1 MPDGRRVDCF
11 SLCSSGI
18 TVNVLTLGAIL
29 QGVHVPDAAG
39 TVANVT
45 LSCTSV
51 DDYLSQGAYL
61 GAIVGRYANRIAG
74 GCFELDGLVHR
85 LSINEPPNT
94 LHGGVEGFDRRL
106 WSAIGFKKGAGA
118 GVVLSLT
125 SEGGDQGFPGILD
138 VQVRYFVIGSELR
151 VDYRASTSRPTVVNL
166 TNHAYW
172 NLSGEGRGPID
183 DHIVWL
189 NARRYT
195 PVDHAL
201 IPIGVIE
208 EVKETPF
215 DFFSRP
221 EPIGRRLT
229 VDDEQLRFGG
239 GYDHNFVLEPRAT
252 DDGTP
257 QPAAL
262 VVDPSSGRTL
272 DVLTTAPA
280 LQFYS
285 GNKLDGSTTGAS
297 GRQYGRR
304 HGFAL
309 EPQLF
314 PNAPN
319 QQKFP
324 PSVLRPGG
332 EFRSTT
338 IYRFG
343 TAAG

>member
-1 MPDGRRVDCF
+1 MRDGRLVDCF

-18 TVNVLTLGAIL
+18 AVHVLTLGAIL
-29 QGVHVPDAAG
+29 QGVQVPDAAG
-39 TVANVT
+39 TVADVA

-85 LSINEPPNT
+85 LSVNERPNT
-94 LHGGVEGFDRRL
+94 LHGGAEGFDRRL
-106 WSAIGFKKGAGA
+106 WSAIAFEEGAGA
-118 GVVLSLT
+118 GLLLSLT
-125 SEGGDQGFPGILD
+125 SNDGDQGFPGTLD
-138 VQVRYFVIGSELR
+138 VQVRYFVVGSELR
-151 VDYRASTSRPTVVNL
+151 VDYRAFTSRPTVVNL

-172 NLSGEGRGPID
+172 NLSGEGRGSIE

-195 PVDHAL
+195 PVDQAL
-201 IPIGVIE
+201 IPTGVIE
-208 EVKETPF
+208 QVKETPF

-221 EPIGRRLT
+221 EPIGRRITL
-229 VDDEQLRFGG
+229 DDEQLRFGG
-239 GYDHNFVLEPRAT
+239 GYDHNFVLEPGAS
-252 DDGTP
+252 DDGAP
-257 QPAAL
+257 RPAAR
-262 VVDPSSGRTL
+262 VVDPTSGRTL
-272 DVLTTAPA
+272 DVRTTAPA

-285 GNKLDGSTTGAS
+285 GNKLDVSTAGPS
-297 GRQYGRR
+297 GRPYGRR
-304 HGFAL
+304 SGFAL
-309 EPQLF
+309 ETQLF

-319 QQKFP
+319 QRTFP
-324 PSVLRPGG
+324 SSVLRPGG

-343 TAAG
+343 TVAM

>member
-1 MPDGRRVDCF
+1 MPAGRRVDCF

-45 LSCTSV
+45 LSGTSV
-51 DDYLSQGAYL
+51 DDYLSQDAYL

-85 LSINEPPNT
+85 LSVNERPNT
-94 LHGGVEGFDRRL
+94 LHGGVEGFDRRV
-106 WSAIGFKKGAGA
+106 WSAIAFEKGTGA

-125 SEGGDQGFPGILD
+125 SEDGDQGFPGTLD

-172 NLSGEGRGPID
+172 NLSGEGHGSID
-183 DHIVWL
+183 DHILWL
-189 NARRYT
+189 NTRRYT
-195 PVDHAL
+195 PIDQAL
-201 IPIGVIE
+201 IPTGAIE
-208 EVKETPF
+208 HVKGTPF

-229 VDDEQLRFGG
+229 LDDEQLRFGG

-252 DDGTP
+252 GDGAP
-257 QPAAL
+257 QPAAR
-262 VVDPSSGRTL
+262 VVDPTSGRTL

-285 GNKLDGSTTGAS
+285 GNKLDGSTAGPS
-297 GRQYGRR
+297 GRPYGRR
-304 HGFAL
+304 SGFAL
-309 EPQLF
+309 ETQLF
-314 PNAPN
+314 PDAPH
-319 QQKFP
+319 QPHFP
-324 PSVLRPGG
+324 SSILRPG
-332 EFRSTT
+332 EQFRTT
-338 IYRFG
+338 TVYRFT
-343 TAAG
+343 TAAR